1 VRARR
6 LRAVAP
12 GTFGSLVA
20 LVFYYLIRRQQSS
33 AFELGAIAVIA
44 VIGLWSATEAEHH
57 FGGIDPGPVVIDE
70 VVGML
75 MTLALHPVNIW
86 GAIAGFF
93 IFRVLDIVKPWP
105 ARRLELLPG
114 GFGVVLDDMMAGVYG
129 NLLVWGPGDAASFV
143 VHMKPITRAAIIAVG
158 SEMLT
163 PTKIDTNSL
172 FITEQLNLLG
182 IQVAFKTIVGDDRGD
197 LETAVRDALTRVD
210 LLVCC
215 GGLGRPTTTSRGL
228 WSPTCCSVR

>member
-1 VRARR
+1 MPLRR
-6 LRAVAP
+6 LGVFVATCAHVGYAPVAP
-12 GTFGSLVA
+12 GTFGSLLA
-20 LVFYYLIRRQQSS
+20 LVLYYLIRRQQSTTI
-33 AFELGAIAVIA
+33 ELGALAVIV

-114 GFGVVLDDMMAGVYG
+114 GFGVVLDDVMAGVYG
-129 NLLVWGPGDAASFV
+129 NLIVWG
-143 VHMKPITRAAIIAVG
+143 MI
-158 SEMLT
+158 
-163 PTKIDTNSL
+163 SL
-172 FITEQLNLLG
+172 LPSWFT
-182 IQVAFKTIVGDDRGD
+182 
-197 LETAVRDALTRVD
+197 
-210 LLVCC
+210 
-215 GGLGRPTTTSRGL
+215 
-228 WSPTCCSVR
+228 

>member
-1 VRARR
+1 MTLRR
-6 LRAVAP
+6 LGVFVATCAHVGYAPVAP

-20 LVFYYLIRRQQSS
+20 LGFYYLIRRQQST

-86 GAIAGFF
+86 GVIAGFF

-129 NLLVWGPGDAASFV
+129 NLLVWGLVA
-143 VHMKPITRAAIIAVG
+143 
-158 SEMLT
+158 
-163 PTKIDTNSL
+163 
-172 FITEQLNLLG
+172 LLPSW
-182 IQVAFKTIVGDDRGD
+182 FT
-197 LETAVRDALTRVD
+197 
-210 LLVCC
+210 
-215 GGLGRPTTTSRGL
+215 
-228 WSPTCCSVR
+228 